1 MEAGT
6 DGERSPLL
14 IAERVRRPGTY
25 SMDTR
30 HHHSRYELYWL
41 VSGERL
47 YFVRDQVHLVRQ
59 GDIVLVGAEE
69 LHRTA
74 PSGKGAHERV
84 LIEFERRI
92 LPNCFPWTGS
102 GAEHDS
108 GPDPVPDSGPDSVL
122 DSEPARGAGP
132 GAGAG
137 AGTVGRMA
145 LKSDSGT
152 EDPDI
157 LKTIFDAA
165 HPVLHPRG
173 AAERRTGDL
182 FAAILAERYSGE
194 KDSEVMLGLLLA
206 QLLVELRRCAAASVP
221 STEGLDVSAP
231 DAMRIKIN
239 SVCGYLKNHFDRD
252 LDLESVA
259 RRFGMSAP
267 HLSRSFHKIT
277 GMRYHAYLT
286 SVRVRHARDLIRAGR
301 GSFVHVAES
310 AGFPSS
316 EALCRAFESRFGLTP
331 REYRKICAQ
340 KSRPLPD
347 PDPDPEPPSGRLG

>member
-1 MEAGT
+1 MEAGNN
-6 DGERSPLL
+6 GERTPLL
-14 IAERVRRPGTY
+14 IAERARRPGTY

-47 YFVRDQVHLVRQ
+47 YFVRDQVHRVCQ

-92 LPNCFPWTGS
+92 LPDCFPWTGS
-102 GAEHDS
+102 GAEQGSGSDSDSGLDS
-108 GPDPVPDSGPDSVL
+108 GP
-122 DSEPARGAGP
+122 AK
-132 GAGAG
+132 G
-137 AGTVGRMA
+137 AGTGAAAGSGTGRGMA
-145 LKSDSGT
+145 SKSDSGM

-182 FAAILAERYSGE
+182 FTAILAERYSGE

-221 STEGLDVSAP
+221 STDGLDSSTP
-231 DAMRIKIN
+231 DAMRTKIN
-239 SVCGYLKNHFDRD
+239 SVCSYLKTHFDRD
-252 LDLESVA
+252 LNLESVA

-267 HLSRSFHKIT
+267 HLSRSFHKTT

-286 SVRVRHARDLIRAGR
+286 SVRVRYARDLIRAGR

-340 KSRPLPD
+340 KFRPS
-347 PDPDPEPPSGRLG
+347 PDPEHQSEP